1 MPWLV
6 VVSGS
11 ISLKVWSLRSR
22 NGRILLLSKPVLH
35 HLARYMKSWEKC
47 LHVCMLHI
55 PCSIFCINS
64 VAVARC
70 SQWQHQLERLI
81 SQVTQWQ
88 NIAFKQAC
96 ATSFGTV
103 YEELGKCLHVCML
116 HIPCS

>member
-11 ISLKVWSLRSR
+11 ISLNVWSLRSR

-35 HLARYMKSWEKC
+35 RLARYMKSWEKC
-47 LHVCMLHI
+47 LHVYMLYI
-55 PCSIFCINS
+55 PCSIFYINF

-70 SQWQHQLERLI
+70 IQRQHQVEPLVT
-81 SQVTQWQ
+81 QVTQWQ

-103 YEELGKCLHVCML
+103 YEELGKMSSRVHVVYTM
-116 HIPCS
+116 